1 MQRYFLGIDLGT
13 SSVRAGI
20 FREDGSRA
28 GIASRTYPI
37 QTPVPGASLQDP
49 ELWWSRTCE
58 AIAEALSLSGLKGSD
73 ISAISFCGQM
83 HGAVLLDNVG
93 NPVSPAI
100 IWADSRS
107 APECDEITDILGMNV
122 LRDILMNRIFPGTQ
136 AAIIHWLRKHDIQTW
151 RRVRRILLP
160 KDYLRFRMC
169 GLFHSEPSDAS
180 ATLLF
185 DQNQRDWSTVVLKK
199 LAIPEEF
206 LPYIV
211 TSDQVIAETEGIEEC
226 TGIPDGVPLVLGGS
240 DQGAAALGNAVLDE
254 GVMFIAVGTGGQI
267 VTPLRAPR
275 TSPGLCLNTFCHLP
289 ESRWILEGA
298 TLAAGLSLRWFRET
312 FAPLTS
318 FADLDSEAALVPAG
332 CDGLRFDPY
341 IAGKRSPVLDPTAGG
356 CFTGIRLNHTRG
368 HFARAVLEGVAFDL
382 KDSLEVILKMDIRPH
397 TVILSG
403 GGAKSHLWSQI
414 LADVFDLPLH
424 LSASEEQA
432 CFGTALLAGIGVGEY
447 ADYWKAAELVPKPS
461 RMIEPE
467 SDTASRYGEIYNS
480 REQRGKEERT
490 C

>member
-1 MQRYFLGIDLGT
+1 MPQYFMGIDLGT

-20 FREDGSRA
+20 FHEDGSRLA
-28 GIASRTYPI
+28 ISARAYPI
-37 QTPVPGASLQDP
+37 ETPVPGASLQDP

-58 AIAEALSLSGLKGSD
+58 AIAEALTLSELNGSD
-73 ISAISFCGQM
+73 ISGISFCGQM
-83 HGAVLLDNVG
+83 HGAVLLDSSN

-100 IWADSRS
+100 IWADSRC
-107 APECDEITDILGMNV
+107 AAECEEITEILGQHV
-122 LRDILMNRIFPGTQ
+122 LRDTLMNRIFPGTQ
-136 AAIIHWLRKHDIQTW
+136 AAIIHWLRKHELQTW
-151 RRVRRILLP
+151 QRVRRILLP

-185 DQNQRDWSTVVLKK
+185 DQNQRDWSTEVLKK
-199 LAIPEEF
+199 LGIPVEF

-211 TSDQVIAETEGIEEC
+211 ASDQVIAETEGIEEC
-226 TGIPDGVPLVLGGS
+226 TGIPEGVPLVLGGS
-240 DQGAAALGNAVLDE
+240 DQAAAALGNAVLDE

-267 VTPLRAPR
+267 VTPLRSPR

-289 ESRWILEGA
+289 ESRWYLMGA

-312 FAPLTS
+312 FALQAS
-318 FADLDSEAALVPAG
+318 FSDLDQEAALISPG

-341 IAGKRSPVLDPTAGG
+341 IAGKRSPVMDPSAGG

-382 KDSLEVILKMDIRPH
+382 RDSLEVILKMDIRPH

-403 GGAKSHLWSQI
+403 GGAKSPLWPQI
-414 LADVFDLPLH
+414 LSDVFNLPLTF
-424 LSASEEQA
+424 SASDEQA
-432 CFGTALLAGIGVGEY
+432 CFGTALLAGVGVGAY
-447 ADYWKAAELVPKPS
+447 SDYWRAAELVPKPS
-461 RMIEPE
+461 RIVEPE
-467 SDTASRYGEIYNS
+467 SDTVSRYEEIYCS
-480 REQRGKEERT
+480 REQCGKEETT